1 LSQPLSW
8 WQTERPTGG
17 REACLQQWQHKKVE
31 EKKATMLSSF
41 LRMWCALPRSRSRA
55 GAAVDDGSAGGFLL
69 LFALLWKFKLCHRL
83 PRLDLVDFCNA
94 II

>member
-1 LSQPLSW
+1 LRVRAAGFFEFWFRVRFFGS
-8 WQTERPTGG
+8 
-17 REACLQQWQHKKVE
+17 KI
-31 EKKATMLSSF
+31 SSF

-69 LFALLWKFKLCHRL
+69 LFALLWKFKLYHRL
-83 PRLDLVDFCNA
+83 PRLVLVDFCNA